1 MMYYSEKYKSQWW
14 LPPRTASR
22 MVKKFLDR
30 LDFESLGH
38 HSLTIV
44 DPSWDLNL
52 LVRNPYSIAVSYWYN
67 RNERRYNS
75 EMFTSFYKSVQ
86 NREHYLGEL
95 YVNNPSKVLLSEK
108 IECYNLIKYESL
120 LEDLFKIPYFQENQK
135 LLKEEFYFF
144 DLGNAPWRK
153 DRPKE
158 LIKPYYEFYTQ
169 ELADIVYTQKQSE
182 FDLGGYHRDSW
193 KTLVK

>member
-30 LDFESLGH
+30 LDFKSLGH

-86 NREHYLGEL
+86 NREHYLG
-95 YVNNPSKVLLSEK
+95 
-108 IECYNLIKYESL
+108 
-120 LEDLFKIPYFQENQK
+120 
-135 LLKEEFYFF
+135 
-144 DLGNAPWRK
+144 
-153 DRPKE
+153 
-158 LIKPYYEFYTQ
+158 
-169 ELADIVYTQKQSE
+169 
-182 FDLGGYHRDSW
+182 
-193 KTLVK
+193 